1 MRMTRTD
8 WAGIKWG
15 DPRKQCGAQCWNESH
30 RIEQAFKRYP
40 SVVEYL
46 GTPCVSTGLWA
57 DVKVRHADGTIDLR
71 RVS

>member
-8 WAGIKWG
+8 WSDIKWG
-15 DPRKQCGAQCWNESH
+15 DPRKQCGADCWNEAH
-30 RIEQAFKRYP
+30 RIQQAFKRYP

-46 GTPCVSTGLWA
+46 DTPCVSTGLWA